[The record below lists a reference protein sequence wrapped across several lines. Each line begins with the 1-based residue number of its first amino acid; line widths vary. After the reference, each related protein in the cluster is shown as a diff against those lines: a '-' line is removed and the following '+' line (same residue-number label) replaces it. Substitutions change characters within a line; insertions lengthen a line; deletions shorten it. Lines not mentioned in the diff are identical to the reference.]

1 MQTTWNNNVLSDTIG
16 ANEGV
21 ALRAKQA
28 VLVVAGILLLA
39 VAAKIKV
46 PMWPVPITMG
56 TFAVL
61 TIGAAYGARL
71 GLVTVLGYMLVGALG
86 YDVFAGSS
94 AEAAGLTYMMGGT
107 GGYLV
112 GYVLATVALGALAQ
126 RGWDRSVLWMALA
139 MLIGTVLIYV
149 PGVAWLGQLY
159 GWDKPILAWGLTPF
173 LVGDMIKLALA
184 ALVLPAAWKLVGRA
198 RR

>member
-1 MQTTWNNNVLSDTIG
+1 METTWNNKVLSDVLG
-16 ANEGV
+16 ADEGL
-21 ALRAKQA
+21 ALRVKQV
-28 VLVVAGILLLA
+28 VLVLAGIVVLA

-71 GLVTVLGYMLVGALG
+71 GLATILGYMLVGALG
-86 YDVFAGSS
+86 MDVFAGSS
-94 AEAAGLTYMMGGT
+94 AEASGLTYMMGGT

-112 GYVLATVALGALAQ
+112 GYVLATLALGALAQ
-126 RGWDRSVLWMALA
+126 RGWDRSVVWMALA
-139 MLIGTVLIYV
+139 MGIGTVLIYV
-149 PGVAWLGQLY
+149 PGLLWLGQLY

-173 LVGDMIKLALA
+173 LIGDALKLALA
-184 ALVLPAAWKLVGRA
+184 ALVLPGVWALVGRA
-198 RR
+198 RG